1 MKVKASAWS
10 RLGQNATFG
19 GVGLME
25 IVKERPDLQ
34 FITADVSTLLG
45 LKRFKEEYPEQY
57 VDVGI
62 AEQNM
67 ITVATG
73 MALEGNCVF
82 ASTYAS
88 FIVMRG
94 LEQIR
99 HNLGYLNANV
109 KIVGMSAG
117 ACTGKSGIS
126 HWCTEDLA
134 FMRAIPNM
142 IVLSPADCTE
152 VVKMTVAAAEVD
164 KPVYIR
170 LTGNLNVPV
179 IYKDDYDFQI
189 GKAIRLKE
197 GCDVAIIA
205 TGLMVK
211 ESLEAAE
218 LLAQDG
224 ISASVINMHTI
235 KPLDTDMLQNC
246 YKNHKLIVTVEEHNI
261 VGGLGGAVAEH
272 KSTLANTPVQMFLG
286 ITDEYKSTGSRPY
299 VMEQYG
305 LTAQGIYESVNNKWK
320 EMN

>member
-1 MKVKASAWS
+1 MKIRASAWS

-19 GVGLME
+19 GIGLME
-25 IVKERPDLQ
+25 VAKERPEVQ

-45 LKRFKEEYPEQY
+45 LKLFKERYPQQY

-67 ITVATG
+67 ITVAAG
-73 MALEGNCVF
+73 MAMEGNCVF

-99 HNLGYLNANV
+99 HNLGYLKSNV
-109 KIVGMSAG
+109 KIVGMSSG

-142 IVLSPADCTE
+142 VVLSPADCTE
-152 VVKMTVAAAEVD
+152 VVKMTLAAAQVD
-164 KPVYIR
+164 APVYIR
-170 LTGNLNVPV
+170 LTGNLNIPIV
-179 IYKDDYDFQI
+179 YKEDYNFEI
-189 GKAIRLKE
+189 GKAITLRE
-197 GCDVAIIA
+197 GKDVALIA

-211 ESLEAAE
+211 EALEAAGILQQE
-218 LLAQDG
+218 G
-224 ISASVINMHTI
+224 ISCSVINMHTI
-235 KPLDTDMLQNC
+235 KPLDKKCLEKC
-246 YKNHKLIVTVEEHNI
+246 YKNHKLIVTIEEHNI

-272 KSTLANTPVQMFLG
+272 KAMQEHAPRQVFLG
-286 ITDEYKSTGSRPY
+286 ITDEYKKTGSRTFI
-299 VMEQYG
+299 MEQYG
-305 LTAQGIYESVNNKWK
+305 LTVQGIVESVKRAWVR
-320 EMN
+320 